1 SDGGILMKEQDLIT
15 ISIESDVKAIV
26 EDIFS
31 QLGMTKSQAIELF
44 YQQVALT
51 KNIPFK
57 TINLNEETIG
67 AIEELNDKENLNS
80 YNTFA
85 ELRQE
90 LGV

>member
-1 SDGGILMKEQDLIT
+1 MKEQDLIT